1 MFAWR
6 NLKCSPVSLI
16 SVGLLSRSL
25 VTSTQHSTRGRP
37 LTPGVVPLTMNRT
50 PVRDARDVPCV
61 TAQPRLS
68 PELSLESRNTSQLS
82 ILAGTPP
89 THPTAATTAARDY
102 AGLSP
107 SQMFNCWLRSAAQV
121 PRDKLIT
128 LLYLVLLLGWSVYLA
143 VPVCLDQVVAAQ

>member
-16 SVGLLSRSL
+16 SVGLLSQSL
-25 VTSTQHSTRGRP
+25 VTSTPAQCPGQGTDTRCCAANNEPDTCER
-37 LTPGVVPLTMNRT
+37 L
-50 PVRDARDVPCV
+50 RDARDVPCV

-82 ILAGTPP
+82 ILAPPMPP
-89 THPTAATTAARDY
+89 THPTATTTARDY

-107 SQMFNCWLRSAAQV
+107 SQMFNCWLRSGSVVV
-121 PRDKLIT
+121 PSEDLNKTIDK
-128 LLYLVLLLGWSVYLA
+128 
-143 VPVCLDQVVAAQ
+143 